1 MVTNMW
7 EELYKQHYQELL
19 RKAVCICRNS
29 AQAEDAVQETF
40 LRALQNVSVV
50 EDLGPSQ
57 RRAWLF
63 RALKKWMREQ
73 GDPGVE
79 ADTEQ
84 NKPANRPAP
93 KTVRP

>member
-7 EELYKQHYQELL
+7 EELYKAALSGTAAEGRVHLS
-19 RKAVCICRNS
+19 NS

-50 EDLGPSQ
+50 EDLGLSSQ

-63 RALKKWMREQ
+63 RR
-73 GDPGVE
+73 
-79 ADTEQ
+79 
-84 NKPANRPAP
+84 
-93 KTVRP
+93 

>member
-40 LRALQNVSVV
+40 LRALQNVSVA
-50 EDLGPSQ
+50 EYSGGPIYPGIAPGGSH
-57 RRAWLF
+57 RAGAGL
-63 RALKKWMREQ
+63 
-73 GDPGVE
+73 
-79 ADTEQ
+79 
-84 NKPANRPAP
+84 
-93 KTVRP
+93 